1 MWHKKPGCKKIWV
14 LLLAVGL
21 VMILSGCASM
31 QSKYEK
37 GNALIA
43 KGEYQKAA
51 EAFETLG
58 GYEDA
63 PQLVIYCRAMAAGEE
78 GKYQDCISTLENLG
92 QFKDA
97 PMQLNYYRAR
107 SLEATG
113 ALPADDLQWYDQ
125 DGWTSYFCAAD
136 IYGGMPLFRDCTARS
151 EACYEAVYAR
161 ALALGGQNNYNA
173 AIEVLATLG
182 PWGTAA
188 TQADYYAACNLSA
201 SGYPLLAADQFDL
214 LGEYADAP
222 EKAAALRLSVYE
234 NAENYMAEGKFGPAY
249 QIFSSLGD
257 YSHERGDA
265 ATRAKDAAYRK
276 GESFITG
283 EERDYDEAREAFF
296 LAGDYVPQDG
306 AAAAERI
313 KECWYLEGQS
323 LLACETP
330 EYENAK
336 LAFEKAGDYSD
347 AATAFS
353 RLCYQ
358 KGEALLQQEN
368 PAYAAAREAFFL
380 AGDYVPQDGAAAA
393 DRIKECWYLEG
404 QSLLACENPDYEN
417 AKLAFEKAG
426 DYSDAAT
433 AFIRLCYEK
442 GEALLQQENPAY
454 AAAREA
460 FGHGEGY
467 VPQDGAAAADRIKE
481 CWYLEGQSLLACE
494 TPEYENAKLA
504 FEKAGDYSDAAT
516 AFSRLCYQKGEALL
530 QQENPDYA
538 AAREAFGYAEG
549 YTPDG
554 GTPASDR
561 IKECWYLEGQKL
573 LEEERYFDAYN
584 AFALARDYRDSARQR
599 ETLETTVL
607 AQINN
612 SFSAGENHTLLLN
625 SDGTVLAAGK
635 NSNGQCEV
643 TDWENIIAIS
653 AGESHSAGIRSDG
666 TVAAAGPSELV
677 EPLSAWTGI
686 VKISAGKTHT
696 LGLRSDG
703 TVLAAGKNDF
713 QKCDVET
720 WTDIVQIATGD
731 SHSVG
736 LRADGTVVA
745 AGSNDHNRCDV
756 SHWMDIVDVDAGMA
770 HTVGLRG
777 DGRVFA
783 IGSNIFKQCRVSEW
797 TDIIAVSA
805 GANHTVGLRSDGTV
819 VATGNNLVGQCNV
832 ENWTGIVAV
841 SAGGNHT
848 IGRKSDG
855 TYVVAG
861 GNSSGQCDLPGVVRE
876 VAPVDGTVAQ
886 PATPSA
892 VNNGEIHFSVTRLNL
907 TTPART
913 LCATAE
919 SRRETTLLLVE
930 ELAQY
935 LGMPAQGIDYSRL
948 YIGRADNDLYVVASI
963 SEGKVA
969 VIHMIPDTGV
979 CYYSLRNA
987 VPGQCVKII
996 QEYCMNNYWKVIPEE

>member
-306 AAAAERI
+306 AAAAE
-313 KECWYLEGQS
+313 
-323 LLACETP
+323 
-330 EYENAK
+330 
-336 LAFEKAGDYSD
+336 
-347 AATAFS
+347 
-353 RLCYQ
+353 
-358 KGEALLQQEN
+358 
-368 PAYAAAREAFFL
+368 
-380 AGDYVPQDGAAAA
+380 
-393 DRIKECWYLEG
+393 
-404 QSLLACENPDYEN
+404 
-417 AKLAFEKAG
+417 
-426 DYSDAAT
+426 
-433 AFIRLCYEK
+433 
-442 GEALLQQENPAY
+442 
-454 AAAREA
+454 
-460 FGHGEGY
+460 
-467 VPQDGAAAADRIKE
+467 RIKE

>member
-404 QSLLACENPDYEN
+404 QSLLACENPD
-417 AKLAFEKAG
+417 
-426 DYSDAAT
+426 
-433 AFIRLCYEK
+433 
-442 GEALLQQENPAY
+442 
-454 AAAREA
+454 
-460 FGHGEGY
+460 
-467 VPQDGAAAADRIKE
+467 
-481 CWYLEGQSLLACE
+481 
-494 TPEYENAKLA
+494 YENAKLA

>member
-51 EAFETLG
+51 EAFEALG

-63 PQLVIYCRAMAAGEE
+63 PQLVMYCRAMAAGEE

-136 IYGGMPLFRDCTARS
+136 IYSGMPLFRDCTARS

-173 AIEVLATLG
+173 AIEVLTTLG

-323 LLACETP
+323 LLACE
-330 EYENAK
+330 
-336 LAFEKAGDYSD
+336 
-347 AATAFS
+347 
-353 RLCYQ
+353 
-358 KGEALLQQEN
+358 
-368 PAYAAAREAFFL
+368 
-380 AGDYVPQDGAAAA
+380 
-393 DRIKECWYLEG
+393 
-404 QSLLACENPDYEN
+404 NPD
-417 AKLAFEKAG
+417 
-426 DYSDAAT
+426 
-433 AFIRLCYEK
+433 
-442 GEALLQQENPAY
+442 
-454 AAAREA
+454 
-460 FGHGEGY
+460 
-467 VPQDGAAAADRIKE
+467 
-481 CWYLEGQSLLACE
+481 
-494 TPEYENAKLA
+494 YENAKLA

-666 TVAAAGPSELV
+666 TVAAAGPSEMV
-677 EPLSAWTGI
+677 EPLSAWTDI
-686 VKISAGKTHT
+686 AKISAGKTHT

-745 AGSNDHNRCDV
+745 AGSNEHNRCDV

-892 VNNGEIHFSVTRLNL
+892 VNNGEIHFSVTGLNL

-930 ELAQY
+930 ELVQY
-935 LGMPAQGIDYSRL
+935 LGMPAQGIEYSRL
-948 YIGRADNDLYVVASI
+948 YIGQADNDLYVVASI